1 MNIKIKDMSWPLPDI
16 DLEWT
21 LRYNY
26 ELSEID
32 RIRAAA
38 ILAAYAQMIRDPQE
52 KRKMIIRE
60 IRKAMKE

>member
-1 MNIKIKDMSWPLPDI
+1 MNIKIKDMSWPLPDG

-21 LRYNY
+21 LRYNH

-32 RIRAAA
+32 RIRAAT

-52 KRKMIIRE
+52 KRKMVIKE
-60 IRKAMKE
+60 IRKALKE